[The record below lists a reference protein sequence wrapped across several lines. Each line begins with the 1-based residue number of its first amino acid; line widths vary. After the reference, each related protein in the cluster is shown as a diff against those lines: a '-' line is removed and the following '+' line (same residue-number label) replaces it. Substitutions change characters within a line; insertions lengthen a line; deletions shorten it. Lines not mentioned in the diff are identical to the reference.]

1 MNPGV
6 RPWQRCVAEACC
18 ILASMLLPAGGGAGA
33 QGIAGS
39 EAVPSA
45 TPPAFLGAVSRKAHG
60 AIGIFDLPLSLVATN
75 PTTEPRQSS
84 TSSIVMS
91 FDQAV
96 VGAQA
101 TITEGV
107 ATVGTLAFSGQDVV
121 VPLSGVADG
130 QYVTVSL
137 ANVASASGSGGA
149 GSVRIGFLFGD
160 TNQSRQTTVA
170 DIGIVNVAQL
180 QAVTNANFLL
190 DVNIDG
196 RLTVADKGLVNANML
211 KKLPAPVEVAPSVAS
226 TIPAANA
233 TGVAPGTTVSIVFSE
248 PVTTTGNWFQMACA
262 SGQRTPANTA
272 ASGDVNATTGTTF
285 ILDPNTDF
293 APGETCT
300 VTVFAASVSDVDTND
315 PPDTMAADYV
325 FAFTVGALP
334 GLFEKAHPWNKDV
347 SALAPSARSA
357 AIIST
362 LQGMGGWGNGNVLQI
377 DFSLALLIADSST
390 PRRTITGTVPYCY
403 SGPDCDPVPLQM
415 PLPAN
420 GNTEGNPGYTCN
432 TATDDCHVLVVERT
446 QKKLYELYNA
456 TAAGANFTALG
467 AFVWDLT
474 KQYPPELRGE
484 QCTSAD
490 AAGLPMSALLPTA
503 DEVAAGDVPHALRF
517 ILPNARMKKQVYVH
531 PATHAGGPTSSS
543 ADAPP
548 YGVRFRLKASFDE
561 TPYSAGAKTILRALK
576 KYGMILSDGGNI
588 ALTFAD
594 DRLSTAKWAA
604 LGIDS
609 HTFNSIGVGNFD
621 VVDLGAEIPLTY
633 DCVRAP

>member
-1 MNPGV
+1 MNQGFPRHQG
-6 RPWQRCVAEACC
+6 RVAVACC
-18 ILASMLLPAGGGAGA
+18 IVASMLIPNVGARL
-33 QGIAGS
+33 QGIAEPAAGPL
-39 EAVPSA
+39 AA
-45 TPPAFLGAVSRKAHG
+45 PPAFLGAASRKAHNAAG
-60 AIGIFDLPLSLVATN
+60 SFDLPLSIVATN

-84 TSSIVMS
+84 TASIVMS

-96 VGAQA
+96 IGAQA
-101 TITEGV
+101 TIAEGT
-107 ATVGTLAFSGQDVV
+107 ATVGTLAFSGQDIII
-121 VPLSGVADG
+121 PLSGVADG

-137 ANVASASGSGGA
+137 ANVASASSAGGT

-160 TNQSRQTTVA
+160 TNQSRQVTLA
-170 DIGIVNVAQL
+170 DVGVVNAAQL
-180 QAVTNANFLL
+180 QALTNANFLL
-190 DVNIDG
+190 DVNHDG
-196 RLTVADKGLVNANML
+196 KLTVADKGLVNTNLL
-211 KKLPAPVEVAPSVAS
+211 KKLPAPVEAAPSVAS

-233 TGVAPGTTVSIVFSE
+233 TGVAPNAMVSIVFSE
-248 PVTTTGNWFQMACA
+248 PVTTSGNWFQMTCA
-262 SGQRTPANTA
+262 SGPRTPANTVV
-272 ASGDVNATTGTTF
+272 SGDAGASTGTNFT
-285 ILDPNTDF
+285 LDPNVDF

-300 VTVFAASVSDVDTND
+300 VAVYAAGISDVDLSD

-334 GLFEKAHPWNKDV
+334 GLFEKPHPWNKDV
-347 SALAPSARSA
+347 SALLPAARSA

-377 DFSLALLIADSST
+377 DFSLAVLIADSST
-390 PRRTITGTVPYCY
+390 PRRTITGSVPYCY

-474 KQYPPELRGE
+474 KQYGDTLRGE

-517 ILPNARMKKQVYVH
+517 ILPNARMKKLVYVH

-594 DRLSTAKWAA
+594 DRLSAAKWVA